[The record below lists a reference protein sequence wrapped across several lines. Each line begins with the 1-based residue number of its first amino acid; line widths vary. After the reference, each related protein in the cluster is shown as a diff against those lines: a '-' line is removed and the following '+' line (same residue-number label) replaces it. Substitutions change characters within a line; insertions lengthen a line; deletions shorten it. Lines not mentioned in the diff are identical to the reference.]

1 MNSTILARVAGSLV
15 LAVAVLAGL
24 WAFNWTDSQLPA
36 DVPAYA
42 LDSASV
48 LRAEWAL
55 AITVA
60 AALPLILVGRL
71 LTGRF
76 PDKLSSQGPEWG
88 SDPVESVDELKDN
101 LDDIRTVLLQML
113 DVLEDHDQRLTKL
126 GASDAG

>member
-1 MNSTILARVAGSLV
+1 MNSTTLARVAGGFVLV
-15 LAVAVLAGL
+15 VAVLAGI
-24 WAFNWTDSQLPA
+24 WAFRWTGADLPA

-42 LDSASV
+42 LESASV

-71 LTGRF
+71 LSGRF

-88 SDPVESVDELKDN
+88 ADTVESVDELKEN
-101 LDDIRTVLLQML
+101 LDDIRNVLLQAL
-113 DVLEDHDQRLTKL
+113 DELEDHDQRLTKL
-126 GASDAG
+126 GASK